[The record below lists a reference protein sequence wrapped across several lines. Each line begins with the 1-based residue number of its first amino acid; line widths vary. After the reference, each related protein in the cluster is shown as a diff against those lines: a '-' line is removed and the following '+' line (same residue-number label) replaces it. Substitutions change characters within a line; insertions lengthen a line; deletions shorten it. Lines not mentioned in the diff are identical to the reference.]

1 MKSGGAAPGME
12 ATASTTMEAA
22 AAAAATAAVEATTAS
37 KAASECLAGHEARTA
52 TCHTANP

>member
-1 MKSGGAAPGME
+1 ME
-12 ATASTTMEAA
+12 ATASTTMEA